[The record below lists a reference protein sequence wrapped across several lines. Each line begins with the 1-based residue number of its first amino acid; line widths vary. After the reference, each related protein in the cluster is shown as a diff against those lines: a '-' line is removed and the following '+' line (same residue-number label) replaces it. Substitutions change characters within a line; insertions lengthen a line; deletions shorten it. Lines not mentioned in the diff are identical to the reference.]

1 VLLGRTVALDRAL
14 ARGTEPSL
22 LDSDGAT
29 PMHRL
34 DDRSDH
40 LNPGIVRSLV
50 AAGADVDAATVSG
63 ERPIEA
69 AARRVLPATVAT
81 MLDLG
86 APPARA
92 LTALL
97 NWWVLNVRWAGYRAK
112 DVVNVVELLRAG
124 AAVVTERDRE
134 LAAEAGVPAVVEA
147 VGA

>member
-1 VLLGRTVALDRAL
+1 
-14 ARGTEPSL
+14 
-22 LDSDGAT
+22 
-29 PMHRL
+29 
-34 DDRSDH
+34 
-40 LNPGIVRSLV
+40 
-50 AAGADVDAATVSG
+50 
-63 ERPIEA
+63 
-69 AARRVLPATVAT
+69 

-97 NWWVLNVRWAGYRAK
+97 SWWVLNVRWAGYRAK
-112 DVVNVVELLRAG
+112 DVVSVVELLRAG